1 MLRSITPESGQL
13 QKEEVRAHEPVAPEE
28 EVEVNDPR
36 RAAFLL
42 FLFLADRRGESVCV
56 LSFNLSK
63 NKVF

>member
-36 RAAFLL
+36 RAAFPSL
-42 FLFLADRRGESVCV
+42 FI
-56 LSFNLSK
+56 
-63 NKVF
+63 